1 MSSQKGQSSIEKK
14 TRAKKDYSKSN
25 KKITDFFSN
34 PRSGINTN
42 NTDDISLIYGKN
54 EYNINNKE
62 EDKYINIM
70 EDEDDENANVNYLN
84 NHFYNNS
91 KIKKLKKKMDEYS
104 NLNINNN
111 INHFDKSF
119 KKGLFSPS
127 FFINLNNHSDSDEKR
142 KLILMSLLNDNNI
155 NSYKLE
161 INPDD
166 FDNIEDYHKS
176 FPFQNCRIININ
188 NSSYIIG
195 GKLNDDISKLNVNNE
210 LGVKNCYKI
219 IYTKDIENKIKLKII
234 KLSSTLFEHQSHTL
248 LYLQKYNSIIL
259 CSGHKQKNCEFL
271 NLNLDNNNEINNE
284 WKILFPLRKAREN
297 AICLLFNEK
306 YIFLIG
312 GKDSDGKLNE
322 DYDILNY
329 NAFLNHKYQ
338 CYWKTYSFKDI
349 NGLLLQQKGSGIIY
363 SNDNIF
369 IFGGFNSNNEFL
381 SWKINFGK
389 ENKDKTDFNKIDS
402 ENKYIINSV
411 IPCSNIKNYVN
422 EKYNKTTFSFC
433 GEQVFINYKDFFVNI
448 SFGGKIVIIPNSLLK

>member
-14 TRAKKDYSKSN
+14 TRSKKDYSKSN

-70 EDEDDENANVNYLN
+70 EDEDDDNANVNYLN

-161 INPDD
+161 INPND

-176 FPFQNCRIININ
+176 FPFQ
-188 NSSYIIG
+188 
-195 GKLNDDISKLNVNNE
+195 
-210 LGVKNCYKI
+210 
-219 IYTKDIENKIKLKII
+219 
-234 KLSSTLFEHQSHTL
+234 
-248 LYLQKYNSIIL
+248 
-259 CSGHKQKNCEFL
+259 
-271 NLNLDNNNEINNE
+271 
-284 WKILFPLRKAREN
+284 
-297 AICLLFNEK
+297 
-306 YIFLIG
+306 
-312 GKDSDGKLNE
+312 
-322 DYDILNY
+322 
-329 NAFLNHKYQ
+329 
-338 CYWKTYSFKDI
+338 
-349 NGLLLQQKGSGIIY
+349 
-363 SNDNIF
+363 
-369 IFGGFNSNNEFL
+369 
-381 SWKINFGK
+381 
-389 ENKDKTDFNKIDS
+389 
-402 ENKYIINSV
+402 
-411 IPCSNIKNYVN
+411 
-422 EKYNKTTFSFC
+422 
-433 GEQVFINYKDFFVNI
+433 
-448 SFGGKIVIIPNSLLK
+448 IVE